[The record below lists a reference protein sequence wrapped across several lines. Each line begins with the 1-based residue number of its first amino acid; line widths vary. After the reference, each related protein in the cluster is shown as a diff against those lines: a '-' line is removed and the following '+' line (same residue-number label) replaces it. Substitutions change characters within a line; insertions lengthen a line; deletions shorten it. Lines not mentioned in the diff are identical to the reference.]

1 MKSINRLNIRLFIS
15 CLFIFFSGSLFA
27 QSLTVKGNITDNTGE
42 TIPGVNIAV
51 KGTTSGTASDIDG
64 NYSVTVPAGNS
75 VLVFS
80 FIGYSTQEINV
91 NNRTTLNVVL
101 EEDVQQLSEVV
112 AIGYGTTRKADLS
125 TAVSTIKVD
134 QMMKSRPSN
143 LSSILQGQ
151 LPGVTIQFNGGDPL
165 SGQTYNIRGKGSR
178 DSDGI
183 LWVVDGVP
191 GAPYNMEDVES
202 VTVLKDAASAAIY
215 GASVG
220 SGGVIVITTKQ
231 AREGKVK
238 VDVNVSH
245 SFQNAWKLPK
255 GLTSQQLN
263 KVWKDVTSL
272 STVMGLPDEK
282 DAAKYPYGTETRT
295 DWMDEIF
302 RTGHLQHYAVALSG
316 GTEAMKAIGS
326 FSYDRTDGLLL
337 NTYREQ
343 FGGKIGLDFQ
353 IAKWLKF
360 SETANFQYSN
370 GQGGINTNSH
380 ESYIIEALM
389 YPPSATVYEYDQSGN
404 PVYDDNG
411 KPLYGGTVPLWAK
424 DVYGITAGY
433 GSIRN
438 PVASL
443 ERLRQNRPSANVYS
457 TSVLELKPVNEITV
471 RSSFT
476 AALNTSRYE
485 NFSMSIPEI
494 GRPNL
499 QNSRY
504 VSSAWQ
510 TKWLWESTATYANAF
525 DKHHISALAGYTMQA
540 VNDRSNSTTVYNFTR
555 EDEHYTILGNGSDW
569 STTKPGEGIGD
580 EHMISALA
588 RVGYSFDDRY
598 FATASI
604 RRDAS
609 SKLAPENNY
618 GTFPAFSASWKISS
632 ESFFNNVQAIN
643 LLKLRGGWGRVGDC
657 GMVPRYSYNAPMGST
672 GETVFGKNLDQSPTG
687 VYQQTIANRSLVWE
701 TTEQTGMG
709 LDMTLLDNSLD
720 MTVDYFHKLTRGL
733 IDNIPPPSVAG
744 IQYDPRGNVGKV
756 LNEGWEFSANYHKK
770 IGDLTFS
777 IYGNAG
783 VLNSEVLELDSRN
796 DVMTHS
802 DQLRSAVGQPWYA
815 YSLIKT
821 DGIFQTDEEI
831 NNYKSKDGKVIQAA
845 ARPGDLKFIDYNGDG
860 IITADDRQF
869 MGSYLPDLTYA
880 FGGNI
885 AYKGLDFGLY
895 FQGISGV
902 KIYNSFK
909 QNASLFAAQG
919 TNTLTDVLNSWNYN
933 AHSGNPRISWL
944 DDANG
949 NYNNASDYFL
959 ENGDYLRLKN
969 VTLGYTLPK
978 TLMRQA
984 GMERM
989 GIRLYASAENLL
1001 TFTKYKGFDPEVGN
1015 HGVDGGVYPVSRS
1028 ITIGL
1033 NVNF

>member
-1 MKSINRLNIRLFIS
+1 MKSYLINIKLFFS
-15 CLFIFFSGSLFA
+15 CLFIFFSGSLIA
-27 QSLTVKGNITDNTGE
+27 QNLTVKGNITDNTGE
-42 TIPGVNIAV
+42 TVPGVNISV
-51 KGTTSGTASDIDG
+51 KGTALGTASGSDG
-64 NYSVTVPAGNS
+64 NYSISVPNGNS

-80 FIGYSTQEINV
+80 FIGYVTQEISV
-91 NNRTTLNVVL
+91 NNRTIINPILQ
-101 EEDVQQLSEVV
+101 EDVFQLSEVV
-112 AIGYGTTRKADLS
+112 AIGYGTARKADLS
-125 TAVSTIKVD
+125 TAVSTLKVD
-134 QMMKSRPSN
+134 QTMKSRPSN

-191 GAPYNMEDVES
+191 GAPYNMEDVETI
-202 VTVLKDAASAAIY
+202 TVLKDAASAAIY

-231 AREGKVK
+231 AKEGKMK

-245 SFQNAWKLPK
+245 SFQNAAKLPK
-255 GLTSQQLN
+255 VLNSQQLN

-282 DAAKYPYGTETRT
+282 NAAIYPYGAETRT
-295 DWMDEIF
+295 DWLDEIF
-302 RTGHLQHYAVALSG
+302 RTGELQHYAVSLTG
-316 GTEAMKAIGS
+316 GTETIKAFGS
-326 FSYDRTDGLLL
+326 VSYDRNDGLLL

-343 FGGKIGLDFQ
+343 FGGKLGLDFQ

-360 SETANFQYSN
+360 SETANFQHSN
-370 GQGGINTNSH
+370 GIGGINTNSH

-389 YPPSATVYEYDQSGN
+389 YPPSATVYEQDQNGN
-404 PVYDDNG
+404 IVYENNQ
-411 KPLYGGTVPLWAK
+411 PLYGGTVPRWAK

-457 TSVLELKPVNEITV
+457 TSVLELKPVKEITV

-485 NFSMSIPEI
+485 GFSMSIPEI

-499 QNSRY
+499 ENSRN
-504 VSSAWQ
+504 VSSYWQ
-510 TKWLWESTATYANAF
+510 VRWLWENTATYVNVF
-525 DKHHISALAGYTMQA
+525 DKHHISALAGYTMQEI
-540 VNDRSNSTTVYNFTR
+540 NDRSSGATVYSFTR
-555 EDEHYTILGNGSDW
+555 EDEHYTLLGNGDDYSK
-569 STTKPGEGIGD
+569 SKPSEAISE
-580 EHMISALA
+580 EHMISGLA
-588 RVGYSFDDRY
+588 RLGYSYDDRY

-632 ESFFNNVQAIN
+632 ESFFNVPAVN

-657 GMVPRYSYNAPMGST
+657 GMVPRYSYNASLGST
-672 GETVFGKNLDQSPTG
+672 NSTVYGKNQDQNPTG
-687 VYQQTIANRSLVWE
+687 IYQQTIANRALVWE
-701 TTEQTGMG
+701 TTEQTGFG
-709 LDMTLLDNSLD
+709 TDITLLNNSLD
-720 MTVDYFHKLTRGL
+720 VTVDYFHKLTRDL
-733 IDNIPPPSVAG
+733 IDVLPAPSVAG
-744 IQYDPRGNVGKV
+744 IQNDPRGNVGKV
-756 LNEGWEFSANYHKK
+756 LNEGWEFSANYHKTFND
-770 IGDLTFS
+770 ITFS
-777 IYGNAG
+777 FYGNAS
-783 VLNSEVLELDSRN
+783 VLNSEVLNLDPRK
-796 DVMTHS
+796 VMNHN
-802 DQLRSAVGQPWYA
+802 DQLRSTVGQPWYA
-815 YSLIKT
+815 YALIKT
-821 DGIFQTDEEI
+821 DGIFQTQEEI
-831 NNYKSKDGKVIQAA
+831 NNHKSNGIVIQPN
-845 ARPGDLKFIDYNGDG
+845 ARPGDLKFVDYNGDG
-860 IITADDRQF
+860 MINNDDRQY

-885 AYKGLDFGLY
+885 TYKGLDFGLY

-909 QNASLFAAQG
+909 QNTSLFAAQG
-919 TNTLTDVLNSWNYN
+919 TNTTTDVLNSWNYN
-933 AHSGNPRISWL
+933 AQSGNPRISWL

-949 NYNNASDYFL
+949 NYNNASDYYL

-978 TLMRQA
+978 TLLKQA
-984 GMERM
+984 GLGNT
-989 GIRLYASAENLL
+989 GIRLYLSAENLL

-1015 HGVDGGVYPVSRS
+1015 HGIDGGAYPVSRS
-1028 ITIGL
+1028 VTVGL